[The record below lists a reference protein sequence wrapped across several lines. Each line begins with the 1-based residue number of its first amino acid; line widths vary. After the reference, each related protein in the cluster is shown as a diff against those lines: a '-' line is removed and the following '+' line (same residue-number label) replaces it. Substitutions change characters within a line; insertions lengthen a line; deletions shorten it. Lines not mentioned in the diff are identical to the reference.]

1 MTNLLEIINNQINR
15 NIYHGASLA
24 LFKDGQWSEHY
35 IGTID
40 GVTPVKSGLIYDL
53 ASVSKVV
60 GVGTVIIS
68 LLYQGN
74 LELDAPLVR
83 YYPDFH
89 ESSVTL
95 RQLLTHSSGIN
106 PFIPNRDNLNAAELK
121 EAINHITV
129 EGKKE
134 FLYTDINF
142 LLLGF
147 MLEEIYGKSL
157 DVIFKDEVFQP
168 FGMTNTGFGPVK
180 NAVPTVAGIGDGL
193 VHDPKAKVLGV
204 HSGSAGLFSNL
215 QDLEKFCQHYLTDD
229 FASDIWQN
237 FSQANKER
245 SLAWNKEDDWLDH
258 TGYTG
263 TYVTINRKEQK
274 AAIFLTNRT
283 YAYDDRPLWIEER
296 QRISQWIQQNY

>member
-1 MTNLLEIINNQINR
+1 MSDLLAIINNQIER
-15 NIYHGASLA
+15 HIYHGASLA
-24 LFKDGQWSEHY
+24 LFKDGQWSEYY

-40 GVTPVKSGLIYDL
+40 GVNPVKSGMIYDL

-60 GVGTVIIS
+60 GVGTIVIS
-68 LLYQGN
+68 LLHEGK
-74 LELDAPLVR
+74 LELDAPLTQ

-89 ESSVTL
+89 DNSVTL

-106 PFIPNRDNLNAAELK
+106 PFIPNRDKLNAEELK

-129 EGKKE
+129 EDKKD
-134 FLYTDINF
+134 FLYTDLNF

-157 DVIFKDEVFQP
+157 DVIFSEEIFQP
-168 FGMTNTGFGPVK
+168 FGMTDTSFGPVK
-180 NAVPTVAGIGDGL
+180 NAVPTVAGISDGV

-204 HSGSAGLFSNL
+204 HSGSAGLFSTV
-215 QDLEKFCQHYLTDD
+215 QDLESFCQHYLKDE
-229 FASDIWQN
+229 FATDIWQN
-237 FSQANKER
+237 ISHANKEH
-245 SLAWNKEDDWLDH
+245 SVAWNKEGNWLDH

-296 QRISQWIQQNY
+296 KKISQWIQQNY

>member
-1 MTNLLEIINNQINR
+1 MEQQR
-15 NIYHGASLA
+15 YVVR
-24 LFKDGQWSEHY
+24 SER
-35 IGTID
+35 I
-40 GVTPVKSGLIYDL
+40 
-53 ASVSKVV
+53 AVS
-60 GVGTVIIS
+60 
-68 LLYQGN
+68 
-74 LELDAPLVR
+74 
-83 YYPDFH
+83 F
-89 ESSVTL
+89 
-95 RQLLTHSSGIN
+95 
-106 PFIPNRDNLNAAELK
+106 
-121 EAINHITV
+121 
-129 EGKKE
+129 
-134 FLYTDINF
+134 F
-142 LLLGF
+142 LLQCSF
-147 MLEEIYGKSL
+147 CKSVYL
-157 DVIFKDEVFQP
+157 LSMQMFQRGGIFKDEVFQP
-168 FGMTNTGFGPVK
+168 FGMRNTGFGPVK
-180 NAVPTVAGIGDGL
+180 NAVPTVTGIGDGL

>member
-1 MTNLLEIINNQINR
+1 MTDLLDIINNQIDR

-24 LFKDGQWSEHY
+24 LFKDNQWNEHY

-40 GVTPVKSGLIYDL
+40 GKTPVVSGLVYDL

-60 GVGTVIIS
+60 GVGTVVIS
-68 LLYQGN
+68 LVHEGKLDI
-74 LELDAPLVR
+74 DAPLKQ

-89 ESSVTL
+89 EEKVTL

-106 PFIPNRDNLNAAELK
+106 PFIPNRDALNAKELK

-129 EGKKE
+129 EDKKD

-147 MLEEIYGKSL
+147 MLEGIFGKSL
-157 DVIFKDEVFQP
+157 DEIFQETVFEP
-168 FGMTNTGFGPVK
+168 FDMTKTGFGPFK
-180 NAVPTVAGIGDGL
+180 GAVQTVAGISDGV
-193 VHDPKAKVLGV
+193 VHDPKAKVLKN
-204 HSGSAGLFSNL
+204 HAGSAGLFSNL
-215 QDLEKFCQHYLTDD
+215 ADLEKLCQHYLTGD
-229 FASDIWQN
+229 FARDIWQN
-237 FSQANKER
+237 FSHANKER
-245 SLAWNKEDDWLDH
+245 SLAWNKEGDWLDH

-263 TYVTINRKEQK
+263 TYVAINHKEQK

-283 YAYDDRPLWIEER
+283 YSYDDRPLWIKER
-296 QRISQWIQQNY
+296 QKISNWIQENF

>member
-1 MTNLLEIINNQINR
+1 MTDLLDIINNQIDR

-24 LFKDGQWSEHY
+24 LFKDNQWNEHY

-40 GVTPVKSGLIYDL
+40 GKTPVVSGLVYDL

-60 GVGTVIIS
+60 GVGTVVIS
-68 LLYQGN
+68 LVREGKLDI
-74 LELDAPLVR
+74 DAPLKQ

-89 ESSVTL
+89 EEKVTL

-106 PFIPNRDNLNAAELK
+106 PFIPNRDALNAKELK

-129 EGKKE
+129 EDKKD

-147 MLEEIYGKSL
+147 MLEGIFGKSL
-157 DVIFKDEVFQP
+157 DEIFKETVFEP
-168 FGMTNTGFGPVK
+168 FDMTKTGFGPFK
-180 NAVPTVAGIGDGL
+180 GAVQTVAGISDGV
-193 VHDPKAKVLGV
+193 VHDPKAKVLKN
-204 HSGSAGLFSNL
+204 HAGSAGLFSNL
-215 QDLEKFCQHYLTDD
+215 ADLEKLCQHYLTGD
-229 FASDIWQN
+229 FARDIWQN
-237 FSQANKER
+237 FSHANKER
-245 SLAWNKEDDWLDH
+245 SLAWNKEGDWLDH

-263 TYVTINRKEQK
+263 TYVAINHKEQK

-283 YAYDDRPLWIEER
+283 YSYDDRPLWIKER
-296 QRISQWIQQNY
+296 QKISNWIQENF

>member
-1 MTNLLEIINNQINR
+1 MTDLLDIINNQIDR

-24 LFKDGQWSEHY
+24 LFKDNQWNEHY

-40 GVTPVKSGLIYDL
+40 GKTPVVSGLVYDL

-60 GVGTVIIS
+60 GVGTVVIS
-68 LLYQGN
+68 LVREGKLDI
-74 LELDAPLVR
+74 DAPLKQ

-89 ESSVTL
+89 EEKVTL

-106 PFIPNRDNLNAAELK
+106 PFIPNRDALNAKELK

-129 EGKKE
+129 EDKKD

-147 MLEEIYGKSL
+147 MLEGIFGKSL
-157 DVIFKDEVFQP
+157 DEIFQETVFEP
-168 FGMTNTGFGPVK
+168 FDMTKTGFGPFK
-180 NAVPTVAGIGDGL
+180 GAVQTVAGISDGV
-193 VHDPKAKVLGV
+193 VHDPKAKVLKN
-204 HSGSAGLFSNL
+204 HAGSAGLFSNL
-215 QDLEKFCQHYLTDD
+215 ADLEKLCQHYLTGD
-229 FASDIWQN
+229 FARDIWQN
-237 FSQANKER
+237 FSHANKER
-245 SLAWNKEDDWLDH
+245 SLAWNKEGDWLDH

-263 TYVTINRKEQK
+263 TYVAINHKEQK

-283 YAYDDRPLWIEER
+283 YSYDDRPLWIKER
-296 QRISQWIQQNY
+296 QKISNWSQENF